1 MMKTYTVAVAG
12 AMGAVGTEMLKNL
25 ESRNF
30 PVGEIRPL
38 DVGDN
43 VGREI
48 LFKGQPVKV
57 QQSYEEAF
65 AGVDIALFAVGAG
78 VSRALAPAAGERG
91 AVFAGLNLTL
101 GCFNLLPVG
110 ALDGGRALRALLPL
124 RWEEAARGISGG
136 LSALLSA
143 AGFLL
148 MLHTGNP
155 TLFLTGGWLALL
167 AVRGEREEASGQKM
181 LAIGWK
187 M

>member
-1 MMKTYTVAVAG
+1 MDESGLVPMAAAAGLCHELGHVLAVRLWGGRIWAVRLTCAG
-12 AMGAVGTEMLKNL
+12 AELRVRGPRMGERLPRLTT
-25 ESRNF
+25 
-30 PVGEIRPL
+30 
-38 DVGDN
+38 
-43 VGREI
+43 
-48 LFKGQPVKV
+48 
-57 QQSYEEAF
+57 
-65 AGVDIALFAVGAG
+65 
-78 VSRALAPAAGERG
+78 ALAGPAVNLLLALGTARLAPWAGERG

-101 GCFNLLPVG
+101 GCFNLLPVV

-124 RWEEAARGISGG
+124 RWEGTARGISGG
-136 LSALLSA
+136 LSVLLSA

>member
-1 MMKTYTVAVAG
+1 MDESGLVPMAAAACLCHELGHVLAVRLWGGRIGAVRLTCAG
-12 AMGAVGTEMLKNL
+12 AELRVRGPRMGERLPRLTT
-25 ESRNF
+25 
-30 PVGEIRPL
+30 
-38 DVGDN
+38 
-43 VGREI
+43 
-48 LFKGQPVKV
+48 
-57 QQSYEEAF
+57 
-65 AGVDIALFAVGAG
+65 
-78 VSRALAPAAGERG
+78 ALAGPAVNLLLALGTARLAPWAGERG

-124 RWEEAARGISGG
+124 RWEGMARGISGG